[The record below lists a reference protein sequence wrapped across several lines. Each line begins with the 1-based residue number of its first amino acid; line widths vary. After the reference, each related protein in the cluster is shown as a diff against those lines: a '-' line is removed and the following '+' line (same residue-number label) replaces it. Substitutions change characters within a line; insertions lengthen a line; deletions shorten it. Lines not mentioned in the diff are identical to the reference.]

1 MKHEFIP
8 FIKFSCALIFMLIT
22 NTLCS
27 QSLEII
33 PYNTSL
39 ESEYASSELS
49 TNISVINL
57 SDSALNVKIKRNII
71 TEVTGSENY
80 FCWNYCNLPSAD
92 VSSSSIVINA
102 LESND
107 NSLSVHYSPNGIEG
121 ETIIQYCA
129 FDLENQ
135 QDSACTF
142 VYFNVDLPLVWLCV
156 EGSCVDTLL
165 YRSGGGFS
173 TLEECQANCFLPTY
187 ECLDNQCVVV
197 NDASGSYNSIDDCQS
212 MCLNTHINE
221 QTVDNKR
228 LLKITN
234 STGREIRPTP
244 NVFMIE
250 IYDDGSVRKK
260 LIIE

>member
-1 MKHEFIP
+1 MKQKFIQYVKLTSA
-8 FIKFSCALIFMLIT
+8 FIFMLFSFM
-22 NTLCS
+22 LYS

-33 PYNTSL
+33 PYNPTL

-49 TNISVINL
+49 TNISVFNL
-57 SDSALNVKIKRNII
+57 SDSTLNVKIKRNII
-71 TEVTGSENY
+71 TEVAGSENY

-102 LESND
+102 MESND
-107 NSLSVHYSPNGIEG
+107 NNLSVHYSPNGMEG

-135 QDSACTF
+135 QDSACAF
-142 VYFNVDLPLVWLCV
+142 IYFNVDLPLVWLCV

-165 YRSGGGFS
+165 YRSGGGYS
-173 TLEECQANCFLPTY
+173 TLEECQANCFLPTF
-187 ECLDNQCVVV
+187 ECLDNQCEIV
-197 NDASGSYNSIDDCQS
+197 NDSSGNYNSMDDCES
-212 MCLNTHINE
+212 MCLTTSINE
-221 QTVDNKR
+221 QTGYNKK

-234 STGREIRPTP
+234 SIGREIRPTP
-244 NVFMIE
+244 NVLMIE